1 MSGTV
6 SLQADVGNLGSFGL
20 NSFRSVLS
28 ALSTDDVQ
36 PAAMLQV
43 QDIESL
49 FHANGKF
56 ASTVS
61 DELQRSPS
69 HRVDMLSC
77 AVGWRKGDAT
87 SMLSQSAEGQAAAL
101 LALFLRNTYDHR
113 TAGEIL
119 YRFSQRCMP
128 RSRCVASIKQLAE
141 VLTKV
146 CGKIASM
153 GYGNFLAEQVTKLR
167 LVYLQLDKVVPVNF
181 LDDITEETAAE
192 LLECMSRA
200 QRETDTRA
208 RIRGTMSVGHIM
220 TFLLIMCADDVEIS
234 VEGTVIH
241 GGSNKR
247 IFLEVVDTPSD
258 HREITK
264 FQLETA
270 IELKEFSSIISDRNS
285 FPRLKKDIPKAAISI
300 LLSYDLFNDRLAKF
314 RLPWDDKDFSL
325 RRLMGK
331 FRVHDLVRDFD
342 DMDSQLLGS
351 WNGSSVLYP
360 TSLARLKM
368 SNSSRFTYQLSD
380 GCFMLNERYFDKLL
394 AGSGAYKYEAT
405 PGLGPELV
413 LDKIIPTPAGS
424 SYNIDV
430 TLTES
435 FSAIKIWVRANIHNH
450 ITDLDLEAIL
460 KNYERLNLSEPCDHP
475 YCTPLDTSRRYIEP
489 HNSSRPYRLPEDV
502 FEAPYDKRDNTS
514 RISLYMVHKDPR
526 LQFLCLG
533 NGKNVW
539 ASRILFMR
547 DCCLNCAFQQA
558 VDRQCLSIIAS

>member
-1 MSGTV
+1 MTI
-6 SLQADVGNLGSFGL
+6 LADAFAGL
-20 NSFRSVLS
+20 YIN
-28 ALSTDDVQ
+28 
-36 PAAMLQV
+36 
-43 QDIESL
+43 
-49 FHANGKF
+49 
-56 ASTVS
+56 
-61 DELQRSPS
+61 PS
-69 HRVDMLSC
+69 
-77 AVGWRKGDAT
+77 
-87 SMLSQSAEGQAAAL
+87 
-101 LALFLRNTYDHR
+101 
-113 TAGEIL
+113 
-119 YRFSQRCMP
+119 
-128 RSRCVASIKQLAE
+128 
-141 VLTKV
+141 
-146 CGKIASM
+146 
-153 GYGNFLAEQVTKLR
+153 
-167 LVYLQLDKVVPVNF
+167 
-181 LDDITEETAAE
+181 
-192 LLECMSRA
+192 
-200 QRETDTRA
+200 
-208 RIRGTMSVGHIM
+208 
-220 TFLLIMCADDVEIS
+220 
-234 VEGTVIH
+234 
-241 GGSNKR
+241 
-247 IFLEVVDTPSD
+247 
-258 HREITK
+258 
-264 FQLETA
+264 
-270 IELKEFSSIISDRNS
+270 
-285 FPRLKKDIPKAAISI
+285 PKAAISI

>member
-285 FPRLKKDIPKAAISI
+285 FPRLKKDMCTFSWKGWLAA
-300 LLSYDLFNDRLAKF
+300 
-314 RLPWDDKDFSL
+314 
-325 RRLMGK
+325 
-331 FRVHDLVRDFD
+331 
-342 DMDSQLLGS
+342 
-351 WNGSSVLYP
+351 
-360 TSLARLKM
+360 
-368 SNSSRFTYQLSD
+368 
-380 GCFMLNERYFDKLL
+380 
-394 AGSGAYKYEAT
+394 
-405 PGLGPELV
+405 
-413 LDKIIPTPAGS
+413 
-424 SYNIDV
+424 
-430 TLTES
+430 
-435 FSAIKIWVRANIHNH
+435 
-450 ITDLDLEAIL
+450 
-460 KNYERLNLSEPCDHP
+460 RLNL
-475 YCTPLDTSRRYIEP
+475 LWSR
-489 HNSSRPYRLPEDV
+489 NQNLN
-502 FEAPYDKRDNTS
+502 RDDLTT
-514 RISLYMVHKDPR
+514 
-526 LQFLCLG
+526 
-533 NGKNVW
+533 
-539 ASRILFMR
+539 
-547 DCCLNCAFQQA
+547 DCCHFIWNLFHTEKAGEIAGHSGPWLESLGPQP
-558 VDRQCLSIIAS
+558 RQRIQEALSLMFLPQN